1 MNFHIKQKKK
11 KFQIHNCIPC
21 SRTSIVSFKQKI
33 DQQGPWWLLECGNP
47 DQHCPS
53 YIKSLQSPS
62 WVLLSWLHLEK
73 IGDSSEY
80 ITAPMQGGFY

>member
-1 MNFHIKQKKK
+1 CTQ
-11 KFQIHNCIPC
+11 Q
-21 SRTSIVSFKQKI
+21 

-73 IGDSSEY
+73 ILSLLLLCVSVEY
-80 ITAPMQGGFY
+80 IPEIGR